1 MPSTSHPLPDWQRAH
16 GSPLLQGLI
25 KQSTSEFIVTES
37 LAYDFTGDGEHDYLW
52 IEKEGANTTWV
63 ARGLARHA
71 GIALRDVGYAGLK
84 DRHAITRQ
92 WFSARRPSGV
102 GTNWDTFD
110 LEGVRILETGRH
122 QRKLKRGA
130 HSGNRFRI
138 AVREVKGS
146 EETFISDRLTVI
158 REKGVPNY
166 FGAQRFG
173 RDGSNLS
180 LAEDV
185 FAGKRLKR
193 ELRSMALSAA
203 RSFLFNEILSSRV
216 TDGSW
221 DQALPGDALNLNGTG
236 SFFIAEEIDDEVN
249 TRLRSL
255 DVHPTGALWGRG
267 DIQGGRQSATNERRI
282 ADRYP
287 DIRDGL
293 ERAGLDMARR
303 ALRLAV
309 TDLQWEIDANKLWL
323 EFSLGRGSFAT
334 AVLREIVSLPGE

>member
-1 MPSTSHPLPDWQRAH
+1 MF
-16 GSPLLQGLI
+16 QGLI

-37 LAYDFTGDGEHDYLW
+37 LAFDFTGDGEHDYLW
-52 IEKEGANTTWV
+52 IEKQGANTTWV
-63 ARGLARHA
+63 ARGLARYA

-92 WFSARRPSGV
+92 WFSARRPSGA
-102 GTNWDTFD
+102 GTDWDAFD
-110 LEGVRILETGRH
+110 LEGVRILDTGRH

-138 AVREVKGS
+138 AVREVNGA
-146 EETFISDRLTVI
+146 EETLISHRLTVI

-221 DQALPGDALNLNGTG
+221 EQALPGDALNLNGTG

-249 TRLRSL
+249 KRLQSL

-267 DIQGGRQSATNERRI
+267 DIQSGGQSATNERRI
-282 ADRYP
+282 ADSYP
-287 DIRDGL
+287 EIRDGL

-303 ALRLAV
+303 TLRLAV
-309 TDLQWEIDANKLWL
+309 TDLQWEIDANRLWL
-323 EFSLGRGSFAT
+323 EFSLGRGSYAT

>member
-1 MPSTSHPLPDWQRAH
+1 MLNASHALPDWQRAH
-16 GSPLLQGLI
+16 GSPLFQGLI

-37 LAYDFTGDGEHDYLW
+37 LAFDFTGDGEHDYLW

-92 WFSARRPSGV
+92 WFSARRPSGA
-102 GTNWDTFD
+102 GTDWDAFD
-110 LEGVRILETGRH
+110 LEGVRILDTTRH
-122 QRKLKRGA
+122 LRKLKRGA

-138 AVREVKGS
+138 AVREVNGPD
-146 EETFISDRLTVI
+146 ETLISDRLTVI

-221 DQALPGDALNLNGTG
+221 EQALAGDALNLNGTG
-236 SFFIAEEIDDEVN
+236 SFFIADEIDDEVN
-249 TRLRSL
+249 KRLRSL

-267 DIQGGRQSATNERRI
+267 DLQCGGQSAKNESRI
-282 ADRYP
+282 ADSYP
-287 DIRDGL
+287 EIRDGL

-309 TDLQWEIDANKLWL
+309 TDLQWEIDANRLWL
-323 EFSLGRGSFAT
+323 EFSLGRGSYAT
-334 AVLREIVSLPGE
+334 AVLREIVGLPGE

>member
-1 MPSTSHPLPDWQRAH
+1 LF
-16 GSPLLQGLI
+16 QGLI

-37 LAYDFTGDGEHDYLW
+37 LAFDFTGDGEHDYLW
-52 IEKEGANTTWV
+52 IEKQGANTTWV
-63 ARGLARHA
+63 ARGLARYA

-92 WFSARRPSGV
+92 WFSARRPSGA
-102 GTNWDTFD
+102 GTDWDAFD
-110 LEGVRILETGRH
+110 LEGVRILDTGRH

-138 AVREVKGS
+138 AVREVNGA
-146 EETFISDRLTVI
+146 EETLISHRLTVI

-221 DQALPGDALNLNGTG
+221 GQALSGDALNLNGTG

-249 TRLRSL
+249 KRLQSL

-267 DIQGGRQSATNERRI
+267 DIQCAGQPATNERRI
-282 ADRYP
+282 ADSYP
-287 DIRDGL
+287 EIRDGL

-309 TDLQWEIDANKLWL
+309 TDLQWEIDANRLWL
-323 EFSLGRGSFAT
+323 EFSLGRGSYAT

>member
-1 MPSTSHPLPDWQRAH
+1 MPSPSHALPDWQRAH
-16 GSPLLQGLI
+16 GSPLFQGLI

-37 LAYDFTGDGEHDYLW
+37 LAFDFTGDGEHDYLW
-52 IEKEGANTTWV
+52 IEKQGANTTWV
-63 ARGLARHA
+63 ARGLARYA

-92 WFSARRPSGV
+92 WFSARRPSGA
-102 GTNWDTFD
+102 GTDWDAFD
-110 LEGVRILETGRH
+110 LEGVRILDTGRH

-138 AVREVKGS
+138 AVREVNGA
-146 EETFISDRLTVI
+146 EETLISHRLTVI

-221 DQALPGDALNLNGTG
+221 EQALPGDALNLNGTG

-249 TRLRSL
+249 KRLQSL

-267 DIQGGRQSATNERRI
+267 DIQSGGQSATNERRI
-282 ADRYP
+282 ADSYP
-287 DIRDGL
+287 EIRDGL

-303 ALRLAV
+303 TLRLAV
-309 TDLQWEIDANKLWL
+309 TDLQWEIDANRLWL
-323 EFSLGRGSFAT
+323 EFSLGRGSYAT

>member
-1 MPSTSHPLPDWQRAH
+1 LF
-16 GSPLLQGLI
+16 QGLI

-37 LAYDFTGDGEHDYLW
+37 LAFDFTGDGEHDYLW
-52 IEKEGANTTWV
+52 IEKQGANTTWV
-63 ARGLARHA
+63 ARGLARYA

-92 WFSARRPSGV
+92 WFSARRPSGA
-102 GTNWDTFD
+102 GTDWDAFD
-110 LEGVRILETGRH
+110 LEGVRILDTGRH

-138 AVREVKGS
+138 AVREVNGA
-146 EETFISDRLTVI
+146 EETLISHRLTVI

-221 DQALPGDALNLNGTG
+221 EQALPGDALNLNGTG

-249 TRLRSL
+249 KRLQSL

-267 DIQGGRQSATNERRI
+267 DIQSGGQSATNERRI
-282 ADRYP
+282 ADSYP
-287 DIRDGL
+287 EIRDGL

-303 ALRLAV
+303 TLRLAV
-309 TDLQWEIDANKLWL
+309 TDLQWEIDANRLWL
-323 EFSLGRGSFAT
+323 EFSLGRGSYAT